1 MKKRKILSLLLACVM
16 LVGMLPG
23 ALADTPATTGSAEQ
37 TEASVASLAQS
48 DGTTTYYDTLAAAVG
63 DAKDG
68 ATVTLLKSF
77 VGDGIAI
84 PSSRNLETGITIDFA
99 GFTYTCNNNAVGS
112 PNTESQVF
120 QLQKGNTV
128 TMKNGTIAVLEGVTK
143 PRMMFQNYANLTLT
157 DMTLDGTN
165 LAQGDFSNDN
175 VKFPFTSTFTLN
187 SYVGEVALNNVTILN
202 SKNSKTAYSIGCGWW
217 PTGGGGEY
225 KIGTQIMVDGN
236 CQFDNVLIYRDD
248 DSQKNQ
254 DGAQHAASTITVG
267 GTKYYGDYKNSASAH
282 YEEYLYQGGKLVAN
296 IPATLNVTTAGGI
309 TASGSGA
316 SYSLSGS
323 VDTRKYTVTDTDVKD
338 LFATLLGEAR
348 TATSNEPIAIAATP
362 VEALYVK
369 APLNAVFASVEFDFA
384 RMDSPYYYIRQTNPG
399 LKAAYP
405 DEPKFQDDTKEGVY
419 SEADLE
425 DGGLVFLVTDKPGD
439 ITFEIAPCEN
449 ANVTAMPNGAA
460 TITIS
465 NNTTLAES
473 DPPAPDVPVV
483 EVPPIVNNDKSATA
497 TVTDTVVSDNKITA
511 AAGSNEKTLTIDA
524 TGGTEAKGVET
535 IALTLD
541 SEVVK
546 ALAEDAEGNATG
558 VSAEIATPVGTVT
571 LSADALSAIKEG
583 ATSGSTTSDVVLT
596 VEKAGTVPTGADAAF
611 VVKVVKD
618 GATDPI
624 SISDLTK
631 PITLSFFVGEGRT
644 DKPVLVYW
652 NSTTSKYEPIESS
665 KYDSATG
672 MLTGTTRHLSTFA
685 VLTEVSGEISNGGI
699 GKKVTLTASA
709 QNHYLTIQVANGNA
723 NAIYTVQATAST
735 GKVEIYVPTGSV
747 LSVWET
753 SGVPTFTGG
762 VIAPNGFLSAWVDQT
777 IN

>member
-23 ALADTPATTGSAEQ
+23 ALADTSAGESAGTPTEAAGSAEQ
-37 TEASVASLAQS
+37 TEASVASLTQGDS
-48 DGTTTYYDTLAAAVG
+48 TTYYDTLAAAV
-63 DAKDG
+63 DNAKNG
-68 ATVTLLKSF
+68 ATVKLLKDCE
-77 VGDGIAI
+77 GGGIPIMAD
-84 PSSRNLETGITIDFA
+84 RNLSTGLTIDFA
-99 GFTYTCNNNAVGS
+99 THTYTCTGPGAGS
-112 PNTESQVF
+112 DNTKSQVF
-120 QLQKGNTV
+120 HLEKGNKI
-128 TMKNGTIAVLEGVTK
+128 TMINGTIDISPTVEGVRT
-143 PRMMFQNYANLTLT
+143 MFQNYAELTLT
-157 DMTLDGTN
+157 NMTLDGTN
-165 LAQGDFSNDN
+165 LLEGNIGG
-175 VKFPFTSTFTLN
+175 VLFPQKSTFILNCYNDAVTLT
-187 SYVGEVALNNVTILN
+187 GVTILN

-217 PTGGGGEY
+217 PTAY
-225 KIGTQIMVDGN
+225 PAGTQITADAS

-248 DSQKNQ
+248 NNQKNPQ
-254 DGAQHAASTITVG
+254 NADHAASTITVG
-267 GTKYYGDYKNSASAH
+267 GTTYYGDYKTDTSAH

-296 IPATLNVTTAGGI
+296 IPTALNVTTAGGI

-316 SYSLSGS
+316 SYSLSGN

-348 TATSNEPIAIAATP
+348 TATSNEPIAIAVTP

-369 APLNAVFASVEFDFA
+369 APLNAVFASVEFNLD
-384 RMDSPYYYIRQTNPG
+384 RMDSPYYYIKQTNPG

-419 SEADLE
+419 SEAEL
-425 DGGLVFLVTDKPGD
+425 DGGLFFLVTDQEGD

-465 NNTTLAES
+465 NNTTLEES
-473 DPPAPDVPVV
+473 APPAADVPVV
-483 EVPPIVNNDKSATA
+483 EVTPEVNTDKSATA
-497 TVTDTVVSDNKITA
+497 TVDDTAVSADKIDA
-511 AAGSNEKTLTIDA
+511 AAGSGEKTLTIDA
-524 TGGTEAKGVET
+524 TGGPEAKDVEK

-541 SEVVK
+541 SNVVK
-546 ALAEDAEGNATG
+546 TLAEAEG

-571 LSADALSAIKEG
+571 LSADALTAIKDG
-583 ATSGSTTSDVVLT
+583 ATSSGTTSDVVLK
-596 VEKAGTVPTGADAAF
+596 VEKVDALSRPTGSTEAF
-611 VVKVVKD
+611 VVKAVKD
-618 GATDPI
+618 GETDPI
-624 SISDLTK
+624 TISGLTK
-631 PITLSFFVGEGRT
+631 PITLSFFVGPNRT

-685 VLTEVSGEISNGGI
+685 MLTEVSGTTADGGI
-699 GKKVTLTASA
+699 GKKVTLTASL

-723 NAIYTVQATAST
+723 NAIYTVKVTDAS
-735 GKVEIYVPTGSV
+735 KQVEIYVPTGSV

-753 SGVPTFTGG
+753 SGVPTFTDG

>member
-23 ALADTPATTGSAEQ
+23 ALADTSATTGSAEQ
-37 TEASVASLAQS
+37 TETSVASLTQS
-48 DGTTTYYDTLAAAVG
+48 GGTTTYYDTLAAAVADAG
-63 DAKDG
+63 DDSTIK
-68 ATVTLLKSF
+68 LLKDCQ
-77 VGDGIAI
+77 GGGIPI
-84 PSSRNLETGITIDFA
+84 MEDRNLSTGLTIDFA
-99 GFTYTCNNNAVGS
+99 TYTYTCTGPGAGS
-112 PNTESQVF
+112 DNTKSQVF
-120 QLQKGNTV
+120 HLEKGNKI
-128 TMKNGTIAVLEGVTK
+128 TMINGTIDISPTVQGVRT
-143 PRMMFQNYANLTLT
+143 MFQNYAELTLT
-157 DMTLDGTN
+157 NMTLDGTN
-165 LAQGDFSNDN
+165 LLEGNIGG
-175 VKFPFTSTFTLN
+175 VLFPQKSTFILNCYNDAVTLT
-187 SYVGEVALNNVTILN
+187 GVTIHN

-217 PTGGGGEY
+217 PTSY
-225 KIGTQIMVDGN
+225 PAGTQITADAN

-248 DSQKNQ
+248 DNQ
-254 DGAQHAASTITVG
+254 TNQNGADHAASTITVG
-267 GTKYYGDYKNSASAH
+267 GTTYYGDYKNNASAH

-296 IPATLNVTTAGGI
+296 IPTALNVTTAGGI

-316 SYSLSGS
+316 SYSLSGN
-323 VDTRKYTVTDTDVKD
+323 VDTRKYTVTDAEVKR
-338 LFATLLGEAR
+338 LFGTLLGEAR

-384 RMDSPYYYIRQTNPG
+384 RMDSPYYYIKQTNPG

-419 SEADLE
+419 SEAALE

-465 NNTTLAES
+465 NNTTLEES
-473 DPPAPDVPVV
+473 DPPAADVPVV
-483 EVPPIVNNDKSATA
+483 EVTPTVKDDKSAEA
-497 TVTDTVVSDNKITA
+497 TVDNTAVSDEKIAA
-511 AAGSNEKTLTIDA
+511 AAGSTEKTLTIDA
-524 TGGTEAKGVET
+524 TGGPEAKGVEK

-541 SEVVK
+541 SNVVK
-546 ALAEDAEGNATG
+546 ALAEDANGTPTN

-571 LSADALSAIKEG
+571 LSADALAAIKED
-583 ATSGSTTSDVVLT
+583 ATTSGSTSDVVLK
-596 VEKAGTVPTGADAAF
+596 VEKVDALSRPTGSTEAF
-611 VVKVVKD
+611 VVKVEKSGGGD
-618 GATDPI
+618 IT
-624 SISDLTK
+624 ISDL
-631 PITLSFFVGEGRT
+631 PEHITLSFFVGTGRT

-665 KYDSATG
+665 DYDSATG
-672 MLTGTTRHLSTFA
+672 MLIGTTSHLSTFA
-685 VLTEVSGEISNGGI
+685 MLTEVSGTSTNGGI
-699 GKKVTLTASA
+699 GKKVTLTAAA

-723 NAIYTVQATAST
+723 NAIYTVKVTDAS
-735 GKVEIYVPTGSV
+735 KQVEIYVPTGSV

-753 SGVPTFTGG
+753 SGVPTFTDG
-762 VIAPNGFLSAWVDQT
+762 VIAPNGVLSAWVNQT

>member
-23 ALADTPATTGSAEQ
+23 ALADTSATTGSAEQ
-37 TEASVASLAQS
+37 TDASVASLTQS
-48 DGTTTYYDTLAAAVG
+48 SGTTTYYDTLAAAVEA
-63 DAKDG
+63 AKNG
-68 ATVTLLKSF
+68 ATVTLLKDCE
-77 VGDGIAI
+77 GGGIPI
-84 PSSRNLETGITIDFA
+84 MEDRNLSTGLTIDFA
-99 GFTYTCNNNAVGS
+99 TYTYTCTGPGAGS
-112 PNTESQVF
+112 ENTKSQVF
-120 QLQKGNTV
+120 HLEKGNKI
-128 TMKNGTIAVLEGVTK
+128 TMINGTIDISPTVEGVRT
-143 PRMMFQNYANLTLT
+143 MFQNYAELTLT
-157 DMTLDGTN
+157 NMTLDGTN
-165 LAQGDFSNDN
+165 LLEGNIGG
-175 VKFPFTSTFTLN
+175 VLFPQTSTFILN
-187 SYVGEVALNNVTILN
+187 SYVGEVTLSDVTIHN

-217 PTGGGGEY
+217 PTGGSGSY
-225 KIGTQIMVDGN
+225 KIGTQITVDDN
-236 CQFDNVLIYRDD
+236 CQFDNVLIYRDND
-248 DSQKNQ
+248 NQKNQ
-254 DGAQHAASTITVG
+254 DGAQRAASTITVG
-267 GTKYYGDYKNSASAH
+267 GTTYYGVYKDNASAH
-282 YEEYLYQGGKLVAN
+282 YEEYLYQGGKLAAN
-296 IPATLNVTTAGGI
+296 IPTALNVTTAGGI

-323 VDTRKYTVTDTDVKD
+323 VDTRKYTVTDAEVKR

-369 APLNAVFASVEFDFA
+369 APLNAVFASVEFDFD

-449 ANVTAMPNGAA
+449 ADVTAMPNGAA

-473 DPPAPDVPVV
+473 TPPADDVPVV
-483 EVPPIVNNDKSATA
+483 EVTPEVNTDKSATA
-497 TVTDTVVSDNKITA
+497 TVDNTAVSADKIA
-511 AAGSNEKTLTIDA
+511 AAESNEGKLTIDA
-524 TGGTEAKGVET
+524 TGGPEAKGVEK
-535 IALTLD
+535 IALTLE

-546 ALAEDAEGNATG
+546 ALAEDADGNATG

-571 LSADALSAIKEG
+571 LSADALAAIKED
-583 ATSGSTTSDVVLT
+583 ATSSGTTSDVVLK
-596 VEKAGTVPTGADAAF
+596 VEKVDALSRPAGSTEAF

-618 GATDPI
+618 GETDPI
-624 SISDLTK
+624 SISGLTK
-631 PITLSFFVGEGRT
+631 PITLSFFVGTGRT

-665 KYDSATG
+665 DYDSATG
-672 MLTGTTRHLSTFA
+672 MLTGTTSHLSTFA
-685 VLTEVSGEISNGGI
+685 MLTEVSGTSTNGGI
-699 GKKVTLTASA
+699 GKKVTLTASL

-723 NAIYTVQATAST
+723 NAIYTVKVTDVSKQ
-735 GKVEIYVPTGSV
+735 VEIYVPTGSV

-753 SGVPTFTGG
+753 SGVPTFTNG
-762 VIAPNGFLSAWVDQT
+762 VIAPNGFLSAWVNQT